1 MITSTLL
8 YILDLAPFYFQMSP
22 YYPLRLILFVCFNKI
37 QLILCEYHI
46 IYLYYFFFLLKS
58 YKTEG

>member
-22 YYPLRLILFVCFNKI
+22 YYPLRLILFVCFNQI
-37 QLILCEYHI
+37 QLILCEYHK
-46 IYLYYFFFLLKS
+46 IYLYHFFF
-58 YKTEG
+58 Y